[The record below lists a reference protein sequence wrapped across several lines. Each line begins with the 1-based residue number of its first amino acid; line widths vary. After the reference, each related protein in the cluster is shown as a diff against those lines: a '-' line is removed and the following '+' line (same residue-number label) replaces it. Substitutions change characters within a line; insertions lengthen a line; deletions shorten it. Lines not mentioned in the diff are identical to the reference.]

1 MLFNRPLILASKSPR
16 RAQLLYEAG
25 FEFDVVGLDIAED
38 FPADMPAE
46 EVAEYLARRKALGG
60 SHLVKDRE
68 VLIAA
73 DSTVVLDGV
82 IYNKP
87 EDYADAKRM
96 LRALSGRRHRV
107 VTGVCLYAAERQIS
121 FSGKSDVWFDE
132 LTDSEIEYYIEAYQ
146 PYDKAGAYGVQE
158 WIGLCKMTRIEG
170 TYANVMGLPVDMVY
184 AALKKFSPI

>member
-1 MLFNRPLILASKSPR
+1 MRFNRPLILASKSPR

-25 FEFDVVGLDIAED
+25 FEFDVVGLDVSED

-46 EVAEYLARRKALGG
+46 EVAGYLACRKALGG

-87 EDYADAKRM
+87 EDYADARRM

-107 VTGVCLYAAERQIS
+107 VTGVCIYAAEQQTS

-132 LTDSEIEYYIEAYQ
+132 ITDAEIEYYIEACQ

-158 WIGLCKMTRIEG
+158 WIGLCKITRIEG

-184 AALKKFSPI
+184 AALKKFSPT